1 MVENKKGY
9 TIFLHAFMILLCVLC
24 LLPFIL
30 LIIVSLSSESSL
42 LTEGYSFFPKELSL
56 AAYKYLFASP
66 TIYRAYGLSI
76 LTTAFGTVTSIVV
89 TTLIAYP
96 LSIKELP
103 GRKFFNFIVFFTML
117 FSGGLVP
124 SYMMWTQTFHIKNTV
139 WAYILPNLIANGFSI
154 MIMRSYF
161 TTNIPKELLESAR
174 VDGASEFITLLK
186 VVLPISLPIIATIG
200 LMSGMAYWNDWS
212 NGLYYVTDKNL
223 NTVQVFLN
231 NMLMNAQ
238 QLDKVSGA
246 GLDMNA
252 LPSTAVRMAVAVAG
266 AIPLMCVY
274 PFFQKYFVKG
284 MTLGA
289 VKG

>member
-9 TIFLHAFMILLCVLC
+9 TIFLHTFMIILCVLC

-30 LIIVSLSSESSL
+30 LIVVSLSSESSL
-42 LTEGYSFFPKELSL
+42 LTEGYSFFPKEFSL
-56 AAYKYLFASP
+56 AAYEYLFASP
-66 TIYRAYGLSI
+66 TIYKAYGLSI
-76 LTTAFGTVTSIVV
+76 LVTAVGTAVSIAV

-124 SYMMWTQTFHIKNTV
+124 GY
-139 WAYILPNLIANGFSI
+139 

-161 TTNIPKELLESAR
+161 MTNIPKELLESAR
-174 VDGASEFITLLK
+174 VDGASEFVTLWK
-186 VVLPISLPIIATIG
+186 VVLPVSLPIMATIG

-212 NGLYYVTDKNL
+212 NGLYYVTDKKL

-266 AIPLMCVY
+266 ALPLMCVY

>member
-9 TIFLHAFMILLCVLC
+9 TIFLHTFMIILCVLC

-30 LIIVSLSSESSL
+30 LIVVSLSSESSL
-42 LTEGYSFFPKELSL
+42 LTEGYSFFPKEFSL
-56 AAYKYLFASP
+56 AAYEYLFASP
-66 TIYRAYGLSI
+66 TIYKAYGLSI
-76 LTTAFGTVTSIVV
+76 LVTAVGTAVSIAV

-124 SYMMWTQTFHIKNTV
+124 GYMMWTQTFHIKNTI
-139 WAYILPNLIANGFSI
+139 WAYMLPNLIANGFSI

-161 TTNIPKELLESAR
+161 MTNIPKELLESAR
-174 VDGASEFITLLK
+174 VDGASEFVTLWK
-186 VVLPISLPIIATIG
+186 VVLPVSLPIMATIG

-212 NGLYYVTDKNL
+212 NGLYYVTDKKL

-266 AIPLMCVY
+266 ALPLMCVY

>member
-9 TIFLHAFMILLCVLC
+9 TIFLHTFMIILCVLC

-30 LIIVSLSSESSL
+30 LIVVSLSSESSL
-42 LTEGYSFFPKELSL
+42 LTEGYSFFPKEFSL
-56 AAYKYLFASP
+56 AAYEYLFASP
-66 TIYRAYGLSI
+66 TIYKAYGLSI
-76 LTTAFGTVTSIVV
+76 LVTAVGTAVSIAV

-124 SYMMWTQTFHIKNTV
+124 GYMMWTQTFHIKNTI

-161 TTNIPKELLESAR
+161 MTNIPKELLESAR
-174 VDGASEFITLLK
+174 VDGASEFVTLWK
-186 VVLPISLPIIATIG
+186 VVLPVSLPIMATIG

-212 NGLYYVTDKNL
+212 NGLYYVTDKKL

-266 AIPLMCVY
+266 ALPLMCVY

>member
-1 MVENKKGY
+1 
-9 TIFLHAFMILLCVLC
+9 
-24 LLPFIL
+24 
-30 LIIVSLSSESSL
+30 
-42 LTEGYSFFPKELSL
+42 
-56 AAYKYLFASP
+56 
-66 TIYRAYGLSI
+66 
-76 LTTAFGTVTSIVV
+76 
-89 TTLIAYP
+89 
-96 LSIKELP
+96 
-103 GRKFFNFIVFFTML
+103 
-117 FSGGLVP
+117 
-124 SYMMWTQTFHIKNTV
+124 
-139 WAYILPNLIANGFSI
+139 

-161 TTNIPKELLESAR
+161 MTNIPKELLESAR
-174 VDGASEFITLLK
+174 VDGASEFVTLWK
-186 VVLPISLPIIATIG
+186 VVLPVSLPIMATIG

-212 NGLYYVTDKNL
+212 NGLYYVTDKKL

-266 AIPLMCVY
+266 ALPLMCVY

>member
-1 MVENKKGY
+1 MVDNKTGY
-9 TIFLHAFMILLCVLC
+9 TVFLHTFMTILSILC

-30 LIIVSLSSESSL
+30 LLIVSLSSESSL
-42 LTEGYSFFPKELSL
+42 LTEGYSFFPKEFSL
-56 AAYKYLFASP
+56 AAYQYLFRSS
-66 TIYRAYGLSI
+66 TIYRAYGFSI
-76 LTTAFGTVTSIVV
+76 LVTAVGTVASIIVI
-89 TTLIAYP
+89 TLIAYP
-96 LSIKELP
+96 LSIRELP
-103 GRKFFNFIVFFTML
+103 GRKLLNFIVFFTML

-124 SYMMWTQTFHIKNTV
+124 SYMMWTQIFHVKNTI
-139 WAYILPNLIANGFSI
+139 WAYIVPNLIANGFNI

-161 TTNIPKELLESAR
+161 MTNIPRELLESAR
-174 VDGASEFITLLK
+174 VDGANEFTTLLK
-186 VVLPISLPIIATIG
+186 VVLPVSLPILATIG
-200 LMSGMAYWNDWS
+200 LMSGMAYWNDWT
-212 NGLYYVTDKNL
+212 NGLYYVTDKDL

-238 QLDKVSGA
+238 QLDKVGVG

-266 AIPLMCVY
+266 AVPLMCIF
-274 PFFQKYFVKG
+274 PFFQKYFIKG